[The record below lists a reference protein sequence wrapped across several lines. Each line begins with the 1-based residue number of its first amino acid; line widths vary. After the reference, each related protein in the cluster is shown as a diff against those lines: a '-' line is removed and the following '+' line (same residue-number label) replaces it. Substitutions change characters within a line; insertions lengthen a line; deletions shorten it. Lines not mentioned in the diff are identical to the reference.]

1 MKTEENLN
9 LDQNN
14 KNTKNDNWKVG
25 VSMAVGAVI
34 GASGTSALADTLHGD
49 VDVDPTPEPEPQP
62 IPVPDPEP
70 TPEPEPQPDP
80 KPTPEQDPIHVP
92 EPTPGPE
99 EEQFV
104 TVLSYETIPGED
116 GNLMDVAIV
125 DVNGT
130 TAAIVDI
137 DRDGT
142 ADALIADWD
151 GNGVI
156 DQNEVSPIECYVS
169 MAELEANV
177 ATPTPDV
184 YDPIAQNDY
193 NNHGD
198 VNGYLA

>member
-62 IPVPDPEP
+62 IPVP
-70 TPEPEPQPDP
+70 EPEPDP
-80 KPTPEQDPIHVP
+80 KPTPEQDPIPVP

-99 EEQFV
+99 EQV
-104 TVLSYETIPGED
+104 ITVLSYETIPGED

>member
-1 MKTEENLN
+1 
-9 LDQNN
+9 
-14 KNTKNDNWKVG
+14 
-25 VSMAVGAVI
+25 
-34 GASGTSALADTLHGD
+34 
-49 VDVDPTPEPEPQP
+49 
-62 IPVPDPEP
+62 
-70 TPEPEPQPDP
+70 
-80 KPTPEQDPIHVP
+80 
-92 EPTPGPE
+92 
-99 EEQFV
+99 
-104 TVLSYETIPGED
+104 
-116 GNLMDVAIV
+116 MDVAIV

-156 DQNEVSPIECYVS
+156 DQNEVSPIECYVN

>member
-49 VDVDPTPEPEPQP
+49 VDIDPTPEPEPQP
-62 IPVPDPEP
+62 IPE
-70 TPEPEPQPDP
+70 PDP
-80 KPTPEQDPIHVP
+80 KPTPEQDPIPVP
-92 EPTPGPE
+92 GPTPGP

>member
-70 TPEPEPQPDP
+70 TPEPEPKPDP
-80 KPTPEQDPIHVP
+80 KPTPEEEPIPVP
-92 EPTPGPE
+92 GPTPGPE

-104 TVLSYETIPGED
+104 TVLSYETIPGEN

-156 DQNEVSPIECYVS
+156 DQNEVSPIECYVN

>member
-62 IPVPDPEP
+62 IPVPEPEP
-70 TPEPEPQPDP
+70 TPEP
-80 KPTPEQDPIHVP
+80 KPTPEP
-92 EPTPGPE
+92 EPTPVPGPTPCP

-104 TVLSYETIPGED
+104 TVLSYETVPGED

-193 NNHGD
+193 NNNGD

>member
-62 IPVPDPEP
+62 IPIPDPEP
-70 TPEPEPQPDP
+70 TPEPEPKPDP
-80 KPTPEQDPIHVP
+80 KPTTEEEPTPVP
-92 EPTPGPE
+92 GPTPGPE

-104 TVLSYETIPGED
+104 TVLSYETVPGED

-156 DQNEVSPIECYVS
+156 DQNEVSPIECYVN

>member
-80 KPTPEQDPIHVP
+80 KPTPEQDPIPVP

>member
-62 IPVPDPEP
+62 IPE
-70 TPEPEPQPDP
+70 PDP
-80 KPTPEQDPIHVP
+80 KPTPEQEPIPVP
-92 EPTPGPE
+92 GPTPGPE

-104 TVLSYETIPGED
+104 TVLSYETVPGED

-193 NNHGD
+193 NNNGD

>member
-62 IPVPDPEP
+62 IPVP
-70 TPEPEPQPDP
+70 EPEPDP
-80 KPTPEQDPIHVP
+80 KPTPEQDPIPVP

-99 EEQFV
+99 EQV
-104 TVLSYETIPGED
+104 ITVLSYETIPGED

-156 DQNEVSPIECYVS
+156 DQNEVSPIECYVN

>member
-70 TPEPEPQPDP
+70 TPEPEP
-80 KPTPEQDPIHVP
+80 TPVP
-92 EPTPGPE
+92 GPTPGPE

-104 TVLSYETIPGED
+104 TVLSYETVPGED

-156 DQNEVSPIECYVS
+156 DQNEVSPIECYVN

-193 NNHGD
+193 NNNGD

>member
-70 TPEPEPQPDP
+70 TPEPEPKPDP
-80 KPTPEQDPIHVP
+80 KPTPEEEPIPVP
-92 EPTPGPE
+92 GPTPGPE

>member
-70 TPEPEPQPDP
+70 TPEPEPIP
-80 KPTPEQDPIHVP
+80 VP
-92 EPTPGPE
+92 GPTPGPE

-193 NNHGD
+193 NNNGD

>member
-62 IPVPDPEP
+62 
-70 TPEPEPQPDP
+70 DP
-80 KPTPEQDPIHVP
+80 KPTPEQDPIPVP
-92 EPTPGPE
+92 EPTPGPD
-99 EEQFV
+99 EQV
-104 TVLSYETIPGED
+104 ITVLSYETIPGED

>member
-62 IPVPDPEP
+62 IPE
-70 TPEPEPQPDP
+70 PDP
-80 KPTPEQDPIHVP
+80 KPTPEQEPIPVP
-92 EPTPGPE
+92 GPTPGP

-104 TVLSYETIPGED
+104 TVLSYETVPGED

-193 NNHGD
+193 NNNGD

>member
-70 TPEPEPQPDP
+70 TPEPEP
-80 KPTPEQDPIHVP
+80 TPVP
-92 EPTPGPE
+92 GPTPGPE

-104 TVLSYETIPGED
+104 TVLSYETVPGED

-193 NNHGD
+193 NNNGD

>member
-49 VDVDPTPEPEPQP
+49 VDVAPTPEPEPQP

-70 TPEPEPQPDP
+70 TPEPEPKPDP
-80 KPTPEQDPIHVP
+80 KPTPEEEPIP
-92 EPTPGPE
+92 IPGPTPGPE

-156 DQNEVSPIECYVS
+156 DQNEVSPIECYVN

>member
-14 KNTKNDNWKVG
+14 KNNKNDNWKVG

-49 VDVDPTPEPEPQP
+49 VDVDPTPEPEP
-62 IPVPDPEP
+62 
-70 TPEPEPQPDP
+70 
-80 KPTPEQDPIHVP
+80 KPTPEQDPIPVP
-92 EPTPGPE
+92 GPTPDPE

-193 NNHGD
+193 NNNGD

>member
-49 VDVDPTPEPEPQP
+49 VDIDPTPEPEPQP
-62 IPVPDPEP
+62 IPE
-70 TPEPEPQPDP
+70 PDP
-80 KPTPEQDPIHVP
+80 KPTPEQDPIPVP
-92 EPTPGPE
+92 GPTPGP

-156 DQNEVSPIECYVS
+156 YQNEVSPIECYVN

>member
-9 LDQNN
+9 LNQNN

-49 VDVDPTPEPEPQP
+49 VDVNPTPEPEPQP

-70 TPEPEPQPDP
+70 TPEPEP
-80 KPTPEQDPIHVP
+80 TPVP
-92 EPTPGPE
+92 GPTPGP

-104 TVLSYETIPGED
+104 TVLSYETVPGED

-193 NNHGD
+193 NNNGD

>member
-1 MKTEENLN
+1 MKTEESLN

-62 IPVPDPEP
+62 IPVPEPEP
-70 TPEPEPQPDP
+70 TPEP
-80 KPTPEQDPIHVP
+80 KPTPEP
-92 EPTPGPE
+92 EPTPVPGPTPGP

-104 TVLSYETIPGED
+104 TVLSYETVPGED

-177 ATPTPDV
+177 TTPTPDV

-193 NNHGD
+193 NNNGD

>member
-49 VDVDPTPEPEPQP
+49 VDVNPTPEPEPQP

-70 TPEPEPQPDP
+70 TPEPEPQP
-80 KPTPEQDPIHVP
+80 TPVPDP
-92 EPTPGPE
+92 EPTPEPEPTPVPGPTPGP

-104 TVLSYETIPGED
+104 TVLSYED

-156 DQNEVSPIECYVS
+156 DQNEVSPIECYVN

>member
-80 KPTPEQDPIHVP
+80 KPTPEQDPIPVP

-156 DQNEVSPIECYVS
+156 DQNEVSPIECYVN

>member
-70 TPEPEPQPDP
+70 TPEPEPKPDP
-80 KPTPEQDPIHVP
+80 KPTPEEEPIPVP
-92 EPTPGPE
+92 GPTPGPE

-156 DQNEVSPIECYVS
+156 DQNEVSPIECYVN

-177 ATPTPDV
+177 ATHTPDV

>member
-70 TPEPEPQPDP
+70 TPEPEP
-80 KPTPEQDPIHVP
+80 TPVP
-92 EPTPGPE
+92 GPTPGPE

-104 TVLSYETIPGED
+104 TVLSYETVPGED

-177 ATPTPDV
+177 VTPTPDV
-184 YDPIAQNDY
+184 YDPLAQNDY
-193 NNHGD
+193 NNNGD

>member
-70 TPEPEPQPDP
+70 TPEPEPKPDP
-80 KPTPEQDPIHVP
+80 KPTPEEEPIPVP
-92 EPTPGPE
+92 GPTPGPE

-156 DQNEVSPIECYVS
+156 DQNEVSPIECYVN

>member
-62 IPVPDPEP
+62 IPE
-70 TPEPEPQPDP
+70 PDP
-80 KPTPEQDPIHVP
+80 KPTPEQEPIPVP
-92 EPTPGPE
+92 GPTPGPE

-104 TVLSYETIPGED
+104 TVLSYETVPGED

-184 YDPIAQNDY
+184 YDPIVQNDY
-193 NNHGD
+193 NNNGD

>member
-49 VDVDPTPEPEPQP
+49 VDVNPTPEPEPQP
-62 IPVPDPEP
+62 TPVPDPEP
-70 TPEPEPQPDP
+70 TPAPEPGQ
-80 KPTPEQDPIHVP
+80 V
-92 EPTPGPE
+92 
-99 EEQFV
+99 V
-104 TVLSYETIPGED
+104 TVLSYETVPGED

>member
-70 TPEPEPQPDP
+70 TPEH
-80 KPTPEQDPIHVP
+80 DPIPVP
-92 EPTPGPE
+92 GPTPGPE

-177 ATPTPDV
+177 ATSTPDV

>member
-70 TPEPEPQPDP
+70 TPEPEPKPDP
-80 KPTPEQDPIHVP
+80 KPTPEQDPIPVP
-92 EPTPGPE
+92 GPTPGPE

>member
-70 TPEPEPQPDP
+70 TPEPEPIP
-80 KPTPEQDPIHVP
+80 VP
-92 EPTPGPE
+92 GPTPGPE

-104 TVLSYETIPGED
+104 TVLSYETVPGED

-193 NNHGD
+193 NNNGD

>member
-1 MKTEENLN
+1 MHQKQKPIKLISHMKTEENLN

-49 VDVDPTPEPEPQP
+49 VDVNPTPEPEPQP

-70 TPEPEPQPDP
+70 TPEPEP
-80 KPTPEQDPIHVP
+80 TPVP
-92 EPTPGPE
+92 GPTPGP

-104 TVLSYETIPGED
+104 TVLSYETVPGED

-156 DQNEVSPIECYVS
+156 DQNEVSPIECYVN